1 MRQFAS
7 CFSFI
12 LAAVFH
18 SCPSIIKAA
27 AIETLAFIWVDLFQ
41 LRKSVVY
48 ANLDLAFP
56 DLTIDQ
62 RKVIYKKS
70 IKTLARSFFEV
81 IQIPYLTDSWI
92 EKNVIFH
99 GLENIDPSKSILFLT
114 LHIGSG
120 DLGAAVISRKIMPI
134 SLISKRF
141 RNTFIDEFWFS
152 LRGRSQTEFINAH
165 GKQNAFEILK
175 ALKKNHGVIFVLDQF
190 MGKPYGVETNFFGH
204 KTGTAYGLA
213 LFAAKTERPVVPLY
227 TYWGEDQKMHIV
239 FKPAVDLSV
248 FQNDNSEDKYQ
259 KMTQK
264 FNKDIEDI
272 IRSRP
277 EQWMWVHRRW
287 KDFE

>member
-41 LRKSVVY
+41 IRKSVVY

-259 KMTQK
+259 KITQK

>member
-41 LRKSVVY
+41 IRKSVVY